1 MGHRVR
7 RSRRSHRHSRP
18 TASPQPCHHDS
29 RRQLSTEGKTAQ
41 RSPTKGRCGRTQ
53 RREKGAS
60 ELRKISETQKKG
72 VTQYQPSSKKRT
84 SELPTGL
91 FPEPASNFV
100 RKSSIASRSLATAL
114 SRRACSRLALPQ

>member
-72 VTQYQPSSKKRT
+72 GYPIS
-84 SELPTGL
+84 

-114 SRRACSRLALPQ
+114 